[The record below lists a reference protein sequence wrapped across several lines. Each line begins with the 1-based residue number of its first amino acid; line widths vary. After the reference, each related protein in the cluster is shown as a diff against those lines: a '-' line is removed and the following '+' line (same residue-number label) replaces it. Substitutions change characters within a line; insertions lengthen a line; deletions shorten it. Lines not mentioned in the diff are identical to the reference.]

1 MLKKLLKYDLKS
13 INIVLIVFYGLSIF
27 FSILTRIFL
36 SIENSFIFNVIGQIC
51 NGTMI
56 AMMFNIIINNLIR
69 LWVRFKQNFYGDE
82 SYLTHTLPVEK
93 KTLYLSKFIVSVI
106 TLIISISV
114 IVLSLFIAH
123 YSKENIELVKNLLL
137 PLATIYD
144 STVIGIILLF
154 VFVCFLEL
162 FNMLQSGYVG
172 IVLGHRKNNNKM
184 LFTFIYGFIIY
195 LLTQIF
201 ALVVVFLAALFNKDI
216 MNLFYSMEMLNIDMI
231 KLCIY
236 LAIGVYMTNIIV
248 LYIVNSKLF
257 SKGVNVD

>member
-106 TLIISISV
+106 TLLISILV

-184 LFTFIYGFIIY
+184 LFTFIYGFVTY

-201 ALVVVFLAALFNKDI
+201 ALVAVFVAALFNKDI
-216 MNLFYSMEMLNIDMI
+216 MNLFYSMETLNVDMI

-236 LAIGVYMTNIIV
+236 LAVGVYITNIIV

>member
-144 STVIGIILLF
+144 STVIGIIFSF
-154 VFVCFLEL
+154 VFVIFLEL